1 MGRQAILSLILAAA
15 LAMPAIAQDAASG
28 AQSPAPKPGLSS
40 GESASEG
47 PVPAPSPR
55 PSASPDSATASAD
68 GMPSK
73 DAPPPS
79 SGALIPPDA
88 YDEPVAPLGSAPHPP
103 AFEAL
108 RESDFDYAA
117 CRLGLAMLGADHVEV
132 PALTDP
138 GERDCGI
145 ARPVELR
152 AIQPG
157 VTLEGGAVMRC
168 DTARALALWL
178 REMVIPAAARLPGSP
193 RLTSL
198 ATGTGYACRGVV
210 GGASEARISEH
221 ALGNAIDIAGFG
233 FSDGTRLEIAPT
245 ADRGDLAV
253 AFQKA
258 VQGSACLYFP
268 TVLGPG
274 SNAAHDDHLH
284 LDIKAR
290 RGGFRLCQ

>member
-1 MGRQAILSLILAAA
+1 MRRRQAILSLILAAA
-15 LAMPAIAQDAASG
+15 LVTPAIAQDAR
-28 AQSPAPKPGLSS
+28 AQPPAPRPELPAM
-40 GESASEG
+40 EAATDEA
-47 PVPAPSPR
+47 PVPAPLPR
-55 PSASPDSATASAD
+55 PSAVPDDAPPSSD
-68 GMPSK
+68 PLPSK
-73 DAPPPS
+73 DAEPAS
-79 SGALIPPDA
+79 SGVLIPPDA
-88 YDEPVAPLGSAPHPP
+88 YDEPVAPLGSAPGPP

-108 RESDFDYAA
+108 RESDFDHAA
-117 CRLGLAMLGADHVEV
+117 CRLGLVMLGVDHVEV

-138 GERDCGI
+138 DDRDCGI

-210 GGASEARISEH
+210 GGTSQARISEH
-221 ALGNAIDIAGFG
+221 ALGNAVDIAGFG
-233 FSDGTRLEIAPT
+233 FSDGTRLEIGPPG
-245 ADRGDLAV
+245 DRGDLAV